1 MYINLIKKRK
11 IIMSITLISVH
22 KKKKKKII
30 KIKKNWIKTK
40 GEGF

>member
-22 KKKKKKII
+22 KKKKKKNRNRKKLKNI
-30 KIKKNWIKTK
+30 KNQ
-40 GEGF
+40 

>member
-22 KKKKKKII
+22 KKKKKNI
-30 KIKKNWIKTK
+30 KNKKK
-40 GEGF
+40 

>member
-22 KKKKKKII
+22 KKKKKNSRYGKELII
-30 KIKKNWIKTK
+30 I
-40 GEGF
+40 